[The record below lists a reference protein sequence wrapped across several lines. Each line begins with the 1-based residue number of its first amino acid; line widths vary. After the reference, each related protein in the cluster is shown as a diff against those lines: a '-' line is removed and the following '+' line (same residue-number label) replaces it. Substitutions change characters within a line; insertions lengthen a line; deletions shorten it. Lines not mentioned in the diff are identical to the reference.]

1 MIPDNK
7 SGLPAMACV
16 SAMQKSIRR
25 GLEREAM
32 EFAAELMF
40 ASRS

>member
-1 MIPDNK
+1 MIPATVN
-7 SGLPAMACV
+7 GLPAMACV

-32 EFAAELMF
+32 QF
-40 ASRS
+40 ASS

>member
-1 MIPDNK
+1 MIPDTK
-7 SGLPAMACV
+7 HGLNAMTCV

-32 EFAAELMF
+32 GSPSNSCTP
-40 ASRS
+40 AS

>member
-1 MIPDNK
+1 MIPATR

-25 GLEREAM
+25 GMEKEAM
-32 EFAAELMF
+32 EFACEN
-40 ASRS
+40 